1 MDHSLPI
8 CRHRRILVNV
18 HSVPLRA
25 LYRFCPG
32 IEPQAGFFGQRPYLL
47 SQITRSVPGNGR
59 ERGRRRTK
67 ATAPTLLYNTRR
79 FTLSLHSYVS
89 SGSARASQAQ
99 TVTQRLRH
107 RSRLQKRPPCR
118 GQLPLNRLPANLPRA
133 DQPDADRPVPD
144 SLGTDKHL

>member
-67 ATAPTLLYNTRR
+67 ATA
-79 FTLSLHSYVS
+79 LHSCTIRADSRYPCIHMCHQVALARRKRKQSHKDCAIEAGSRNVRRAEVS
-89 SGSARASQAQ
+89 S
-99 TVTQRLRH
+99 H
-107 RSRLQKRPPCR
+107 
-118 GQLPLNRLPANLPRA
+118 
-133 DQPDADRPVPD
+133 
-144 SLGTDKHL
+144 